1 MKIVLDVFGG
11 DNAPQEIL
19 NGAKAALEKES
30 DFELVLCGKKDIID
44 AYIKENALDGTRI
57 TVLDATE
64 VITNDESPV
73 DAVRNKPDS
82 SIVKAYDYLNSDSD
96 AKAFVSA
103 GSTGAVL
110 TGAVLLLKRIKGIN
124 RPALSPVLPTVTDKN
139 VLLIDCGANTEP
151 KAINLVQFA
160 KMGSAFMKSV
170 YGVESPKVGLLSNGT
185 EDKKGN
191 TLNKEAFPMLKE
203 AGISFVG
210 NMEAREILS
219 GDYDVVVSDGFS
231 GNIALKASE
240 GTALSMFGLIK
251 DGIMKG
257 GLRAKLGYLL
267 LKPVFKGVKKKMDY
281 NDNGGAVLLGLQKIV
296 VKSHGSSKAK
306 VICNSILQAK
316 NMVDSG
322 IIEKIG
328 EELSAKQ

>member
-1 MKIVLDVFGG
+1 
-11 DNAPQEIL
+11 
-19 NGAKAALEKES
+19 
-30 DFELVLCGKKDIID
+30 
-44 AYIKENALDGTRI
+44 
-57 TVLDATE
+57 
-64 VITNDESPV
+64 
-73 DAVRNKPDS
+73 
-82 SIVKAYDYLNSDSD
+82 
-96 AKAFVSA
+96 
-103 GSTGAVL
+103 
-110 TGAVLLLKRIKGIN
+110 
-124 RPALSPVLPTVTDKN
+124 
-139 VLLIDCGANTEP
+139 
-151 KAINLVQFA
+151 
-160 KMGSAFMKSV
+160 
-170 YGVESPKVGLLSNGT
+170 
-185 EDKKGN
+185 
-191 TLNKEAFPMLKE
+191 MLKE
-203 AGISFVG
+203 SGINFVG

-240 GTALSMFGLIK
+240 GTALGMFGLIK

-306 VICNSILQAK
+306 AICNSILQAK

-328 EELSAKQ
+328 EELSVK